1 MTPKTSIPPH
11 MGGANHI
18 RITAAKI
25 QKFQYQT
32 TKGEKIMRKTDPQQ
46 PAEAQA
52 GARRIQ
58 RAGIFSRI
66 AAAAQSAFHRAFP
79 PLYYVSLD
87 TTLPLIDL
95 QYELDSIRRLKRT
108 GARVKVLYWRC
119 GTELFRQLPC
129 DDCPK
134 RPEYLTEHTRR
145 QEVVLKILDELLAS

>member
-1 MTPKTSIPPH
+1 MKKTGLS
-11 MGGANHI
+11 
-18 RITAAKI
+18 
-25 QKFQYQT
+25 
-32 TKGEKIMRKTDPQQ
+32 QQ
-46 PAEAQA
+46 ESGQVAEA
-52 GARRIQ
+52 RIQ
-58 RAGIFSRI
+58 RAGLFAHIK
-66 AAAAQSAFHRAFP
+66 AALQAAFHRVFP

-87 TTLPLIDL
+87 TTLSLTDL

-108 GARVKVLYWRC
+108 GARVQVLYWRC